1 MASRGRPKGSKNKPK
16 SEKLS
21 SSTYSIKFEKQIL
34 GAPIMRQNM
43 SDGIINWG
51 VRNDYPLRLDELY
64 IGSVTHK
71 SCIDFAVNAIVGGGV
86 EVDIEVPQPNYHTS
100 WNEFIRAIAFD
111 YTLYGGFAFQIIK
124 NKDGKTYSF
133 FNQPFETVRM
143 EPMDEDGVI
152 EYCQVSADWT
162 AKQKYPPVRIPIFGF
177 QEDEEI
183 KQGQVYM
190 FVYVSPNPISS
201 YYPIPSYIAGIKAI
215 QAEVEYQ
222 NYDLKSIMN
231 GFVGAGSISLPPVG
245 SEQQK
250 QAIINNI
257 QSMFTGSDNANS
269 ILVFFR
275 EDSEDTPVGF
285 TPFSSN
291 GGMVDLYEAANERT
305 VNRIIESHKISSKGL
320 IGLPMDN
327 SGFSDSG
334 ALMQAAY
341 DVYNTNVASSAR
353 VVILSAINNLFAL
366 NGVEVEISLKPLTY
380 ITTSSVTGDFEPQ
393 DEEEVTEREENTI

>member
-34 GAPIMRQNM
+34 GTPIMRQNM

-51 VRNDYPLRLDELY
+51 QRNDYPLRLDELY

-86 EVDIEVPQPNYHTS
+86 EVDMEVPQPNYHTS
-100 WNEFIRAIAFD
+100 WNEFIRAITFD
-111 YTLYGGFAFQIIK
+111 YCLYGGFAFQIIK

-190 FVYVSPNPISS
+190 FVYVSPNPISP

-222 NYDLKSIMN
+222 NYDLKSIIN

-269 ILVFFR
+269 LLVFFR
-275 EDSEDTPVGF
+275 EDSEDTPVEF

-341 DVYNTNVASSAR
+341 DVYNINVASSAR

-366 NGVEVEISLKPLTY
+366 NGIEVEISLKPLSY

-393 DEEEVTEREENTI
+393 PEDEVTEREENTI

>member
-1 MASRGRPKGSKNKPK
+1 MGRPKGSKNKPK
-16 SEKLS
+16 VENIAP
-21 SSTYSIKFEKQIL
+21 STYSIKMEKQIL
-34 GAPIMRQNM
+34 GTPIMRQNM

-51 VRNDYPLRLDELY
+51 QRNDYPLRLDELY

-86 EVDIEVPQPNYHTS
+86 EVDIEVPQPNYHSS
-100 WNEFIRAIAFD
+100 WNEFIRAITFD
-111 YTLYGGFAFQIIK
+111 YCLYGGFAFQIIK

-190 FVYVSPNPISS
+190 FVYVSPNPISP

-269 ILVFFR
+269 LLVFFR
-275 EDSEDTPVGF
+275 EDSEDTPVEF

-320 IGLPMDN
+320 IGLPIDN

-366 NGVEVEISLKPLTY
+366 NGVEVEISLKPLSY

-393 DEEEVTEREENTI
+393 TEEEVTEREENTI

>member
-1 MASRGRPKGSKNKPK
+1 MATRGRPKGSKNKPK

-43 SDGIINWG
+43 SDNIINWG

-86 EVDIEVPQPNYHTS
+86 EVDMEVPQPNYHTS
-100 WNEFIRAIAFD
+100 WNEFIRAITFD
-111 YTLYGGFAFQIIK
+111 YCLYGGFAFQIIK

-143 EPMDEDGVI
+143 EEMDEDGVI
-152 EYCQVSADWT
+152 QYCQVSADWT

-190 FVYVSPNPISS
+190 FVYVSPNPISP

-269 ILVFFR
+269 LLVFFR
-275 EDSEDTPVGF
+275 EDSEDTPVEF

-320 IGLPMDN
+320 IGLPIDN

-366 NGVEVEISLKPLTY
+366 NGIEVEISLKPLSY

-393 DEEEVTEREENTI
+393 TEDEVTEREDNTI

>member
-34 GAPIMRQNM
+34 GTPIMRQNM

-100 WNEFIRAIAFD
+100 WNEFIRAITFD
-111 YTLYGGFAFQIIK
+111 YCLYGGFAFQIIK

-152 EYCQVSADWT
+152 AYCQVSADWT

-190 FVYVSPNPISS
+190 FVYVSPNPISP

-269 ILVFFR
+269 LLVFFR
-275 EDSEDTPVGF
+275 EDSEDTPVEF

-366 NGVEVEISLKPLTY
+366 NGVDVEISLKPLSY

>member
-34 GAPIMRQNM
+34 GTPIMRQNM

-51 VRNDYPLRLDELY
+51 QRNDYPLRLDELY

-100 WNEFIRAIAFD
+100 WNEFIRAITFD
-111 YTLYGGFAFQIIK
+111 YCLYGGFAFQIIK

-190 FVYVSPNPISS
+190 FVYVSPNPISP

-222 NYDLKSIMN
+222 NYDLKSITN

-269 ILVFFR
+269 LLVFFR
-275 EDSEDTPVGF
+275 EDSEDTPVEF

-320 IGLPMDN
+320 IGLPIDN

-366 NGVEVEISLKPLTY
+366 NGVEVEISLKPLSY
-380 ITTSSVTGDFEPQ
+380 ITTSSVTGDLNPQ
-393 DEEEVTEREENTI
+393 DEEEVTEREDNTI

>member
-100 WNEFIRAIAFD
+100 WNEFIRAITFD
-111 YTLYGGFAFQIIK
+111 YCLYGGFAFQIIK

-152 EYCQVSADWT
+152 AYCQVSADWT
-162 AKQKYPPVRIPIFGF
+162 SKQKYPPVRIPIFGF

-190 FVYVSPNPISS
+190 FVYVSPNPISP

-269 ILVFFR
+269 LLVFFR
-275 EDSEDTPVGF
+275 EDSEDTPVEF

-291 GGMVDLYEAANERT
+291 SGMVDLYEAANERT

-320 IGLPMDN
+320 IGLPIDN

-366 NGVEVEISLKPLTY
+366 NGVEVEISLKPLSY

-393 DEEEVTEREENTI
+393 DEEEVTERQDNTI

>member
-34 GAPIMRQNM
+34 GAPVMRQNM

-51 VRNDYPLRLDELY
+51 QRNDYPLRLDELY

-100 WNEFIRAIAFD
+100 WNEFIRAITFD
-111 YTLYGGFAFQIIK
+111 YCLYGGFAFQIIK

-190 FVYVSPNPISS
+190 FVYVSPNPISP
-201 YYPIPSYIAGIKAI
+201 YYPIPSYIAGIKSI
-215 QAEVEYQ
+215 QAEVEYM

-269 ILVFFR
+269 LLVFFR
-275 EDSEDTPVGF
+275 EDSEDTPVEF

-291 GGMVDLYEAANERT
+291 SGMVDLYEAANERT

-366 NGVEVEISLKPLTY
+366 NGVEVEISLKPLSY

>member
-51 VRNDYPLRLDELY
+51 QRNDYPLRLDELY

-100 WNEFIRAIAFD
+100 WNEFIRAITFD
-111 YTLYGGFAFQIIK
+111 YCLYGGFAFQIIK

-152 EYCQVSADWT
+152 AYCQVSADWT

-190 FVYVSPNPISS
+190 FVYISPNPISP

-269 ILVFFR
+269 LLVFFR
-275 EDSEDTPVGF
+275 EDSEDTPVEF

-320 IGLPMDN
+320 IGLPIDN

-366 NGVEVEISLKPLTY
+366 NGVDVEIKLKPLSY

-393 DEEEVTEREENTI
+393 DEEEVTEREDNTI

>member
-1 MASRGRPKGSKNKPK
+1 MATRGRPKGSKNKPK

-86 EVDIEVPQPNYHTS
+86 EVDDDVPSPNYFTD
-100 WNEFIRAIAFD
+100 WNTFIRALSFD
-111 YTLYGGFAFQIIK
+111 YALYGGFAFQIIK
-124 NKDGKTYSF
+124 NKDNKTYSF
-133 FNQPFETVRM
+133 FNQSFETIRF

-190 FVYVSPNPISS
+190 FVYVSPNPISP

-269 ILVFFR
+269 LLVFFR
-275 EDSEDTPVGF
+275 EDSEDTPVEF

-366 NGVEVEISLKPLTY
+366 NGIEIEITLKPLSY

-393 DEEEVTEREENTI
+393 PEDEVTERQDNTI